1 MNERYLRKAASI
13 AAFLFISGLTAPDAN
28 ASISVSP
35 VRVNLSDQHTKD
47 VVRVSNLE
55 KVTKSY
61 QVEVV
66 AWSQT
71 DERREVYAPTDQLL
85 AVPPLFSL
93 EPGEDQLV
101 RVGMLEDADNNV
113 ERSYRMFITELAP
126 TQTPENEGVGISMR
140 LQIGVPVFVAPKTGI
155 LNATL
160 DYVESMQIGEQLF
173 MRFRNNGN
181 SHVKVTETHFSVPG
195 SDDKVVTPS
204 VFYVLPGQS
213 GYLPVALPEGE
224 TSGTVTV
231 VTEGLGSL
239 EYELPVA
246 P

>member
-1 MNERYLRKAASI
+1 MNERYLWKAASI
-13 AAFLFISGLTAPDAN
+13 AAFLLILGFHALDAI

-35 VRVNLSDQHTKD
+35 VRVNLSDEHTKD

-55 KVTKSY
+55 TITKSY

-71 DERREVYAPTDQLL
+71 DERREVYSPTDRLL

-101 RVGMLEDADNNV
+101 RVGMLEDADTTI

-126 TQTPENEGVGISMR
+126 SQTAENEGAGISMR
-140 LQIGVPVFVAPKTGI
+140 LQIGVPVFVEPSTGI

-160 DYVESMQIGEQLF
+160 DYVESMLVGEQLF

-181 SHVKVTETHFSVPG
+181 SHVKVTETHFSGLG
-195 SDDKVVTPS
+195 SDDKIVTPS

-213 GYLPVALPEGE
+213 GYLPIALPEGE
-224 TSGTVTV
+224 TTGTVTV
-231 VTEGLGSL
+231 VTDNLGSL